1 MSCRVDIDDLISF
14 VFPENVQHPLTA
26 CRLYCYSLYG
36 PADDDNKL
44 RSGHRRSHILM
55 EYELET
61 MCRQLDKEDTISI
74 FKSHFEELSN
84 PEQSIIISQSDLKYR
99 TSRGKA
105 VFPSLTKDDLMSI
118 LKVWYLRAERSSYA
132 LFDR

>member
-14 VFPENVQHPLTA
+14 VFPRNVQHPLTA
-26 CRLYCYSLYG
+26 CRLYCYALYG

-44 RSGHRRSHILM
+44 RSGYKRSHILM

-61 MCRQLDKEDTISI
+61 MCLQLDKEDTISI
-74 FKSHFEELSN
+74 FTSRFEDLSN
-84 PEQSIIISQSDLKYR
+84 AEQSIIMCQSDLKFR

-118 LKVWYLRAERSSYA
+118 LKVWYLRP
-132 LFDR
+132 